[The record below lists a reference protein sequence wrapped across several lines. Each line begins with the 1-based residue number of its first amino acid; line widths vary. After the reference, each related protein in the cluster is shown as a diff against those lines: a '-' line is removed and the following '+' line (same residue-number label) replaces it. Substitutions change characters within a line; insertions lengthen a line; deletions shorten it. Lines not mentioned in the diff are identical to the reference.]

1 MAAKLFGWLE
11 SVGLA
16 EYHGQLVDRGVTEVN
31 FAQLAIHDF
40 AALGVQNP
48 THRQRLFK
56 LIQNV
61 KRDLIASRM
70 APTPPPKA
78 TSVSPRSAPDGFEV
92 HSIIDGDDDTGAVDD
107 DADDVEGSENELSPL
122 SRPPL
127 PRPASSAA
135 TRSKARIRVVVR
147 KRPLN
152 KREAARDE
160 TDVVVA
166 DRSASLV
173 MVHEPKVKVDLT
185 KYIERHEF
193 LFDDVF
199 GDDVTNAEL
208 YAATAQP
215 LVAAVFEGA
224 KATCFAYGQTGSGKT
239 HTMMGPDRQAAVAGD
254 GGPAPERGLYALAAE
269 DIFAMLAQQPRADLG
284 VFVSFFE
291 IYGGKLF
298 DLLNGR
304 RQLVAREDRRQNVC
318 IVGLQERQC
327 SSVTS
332 LLQIIES
339 GTALRSTGS
348 TGANID
354 SSRSH
359 AILQISLCTTK
370 TRTTNGRL
378 FGRLSFIDLAGS
390 ERGVDTVNQDR
401 RTRIEGA
408 EINKSLLALKECIR
422 AQDQNHKHTPFR
434 GSKLTQVLKDSFVG
448 NCRTIMV
455 ANISPNSG
463 SCEHTLNTLRYADRV
478 KELKKPGARAAPA
491 RDAYMPHRVSTPAV
505 VLAPQ
510 QVAVAAAPAPRAP
523 RAAAPAPIDLFD
535 DEDRLQRQLREA
547 HDSLVSGIL
556 EREDDVIMG
565 HRRQVEATLS
575 VVHDEV
581 ALIARFNALDCNVD
595 EYVAVLDALLQRKH
609 DAVAALRAQL
619 AEFQRDLRQEEALS
633 ASIQDP

>member
-208 YAATAQP
+208 YATTAQP

-224 KATCFAYGQTGSGKT
+224 KATCFA
-239 HTMMGPDRQAAVAGD
+239 
-254 GGPAPERGLYALAAE
+254 
-269 DIFAMLAQQPRADLG
+269 ADLG

-491 RDAYMPHRVSTPAV
+491 RDAYMPHRVSTPA
-505 VLAPQ
+505 
-510 QVAVAAAPAPRAP
+510 
-523 RAAAPAPIDLFD
+523 
-535 DEDRLQRQLREA
+535 RQLREA